1 MVQKRTLPPIKVI
14 PETPFGDMT
23 KRTFLPFYEEIL
35 ASFIEGS
42 FLDGVQ
48 MDILL
53 HQDEISVDIN
63 DGGNTTIVPTGTD
76 EIAISSEKNTKECF
90 IAIRTFSR
98 SKKYDLIVL
107 GDTTTH
113 QYCSKFGA
121 QAETWPSLGGLMN

>member
-48 MDILL
+48 MDISFIKYEA
-53 HQDEISVDIN
+53 HEFYYTPYV
-63 DGGNTTIVPTGTD
+63 
-76 EIAISSEKNTKECF
+76 IAERITYKV
-90 IAIRTFSR
+90 FSKQNR
-98 SKKYDLIVL
+98 
-107 GDTTTH
+107 
-113 QYCSKFGA
+113 
-121 QAETWPSLGGLMN
+121 